1 MSQLARRKAARK
13 KTAAARREAEWQK
26 RFGIAKNR
34 DGSVT
39 YGAAGGTY
47 TDAAPSRG
55 YDDWMTLTRSADYDT
70 LPDRDALVGRAR
82 DLDRNNP
89 FAKSLRHTLVREVVG
104 KGIRPRPARSARAL
118 GWKAPRVRKYAR
130 NVSQIWNKWIP
141 HAYVRGGTFG
151 HLLRMTE
158 AALVRDGESFLHF
171 VGLPESRHRPY
182 RLSIDMIEA
191 HRVSTPN
198 DRRLRGRTIRDGV
211 EINNVGAPIAIWVEI
226 EDLQESALFG
236 DRVRSGNRSRWR
248 RIPMMDDVSGLPNI
262 VHVHDPDRPSTRSV
276 PLTAGALDQIH
287 VLGEFIE
294 AELLAKKAEGCIAG
308 AITSTMSD
316 GLAAASASGE
326 FELEPGMMARL
337 MPGES
342 ITFLDP
348 KRPGASYAP
357 FVESMLRSIAFSCG
371 LPYEVA
377 FIAFSGMNYSNA
389 RTTLLA
395 AQRYFEMRQETL
407 IEKLCRP
414 AFCRLLWESW
424 QVGDLDVPNFPDLEQ
439 ELCSVGFIGQG
450 FKWVDP
456 AKETAADVMQL
467 ENGLTS
473 KSAILMRQGVEFE
486 DVVGDLLY
494 EREVEESEGLAQK
507 APAMTPEDDTDDTDE
522 DDDKKMEEDE
532 DA

>member
-1 MSQLARRKAARK
+1 MSKLARRKHARK
-13 KTAAARREAEWQK
+13 KAVASRREAEWQK
-26 RFGIAKNR
+26 RFGIAKHR

-39 YGAAGGTY
+39 FGAGTY
-47 TDAAPSRG
+47 TDAVPSRG
-55 YDDWMTLTRSADYDT
+55 YDDWLTLTRSADYDT

-130 NVSQIWNKWIP
+130 NVSQIWNKWTP

-171 VGLPESRHRPY
+171 VGLPASRHRPY
-182 RLSIDMIEA
+182 RLAIDMIEA

-198 DRRLRGRTIRDGV
+198 DRKLRGRTIRDGV
-211 EINNVGAPIAIWVEI
+211 EIDKFGAPIAIWVEV
-226 EDLQESALFG
+226 EDLQDAALFG
-236 DRVRSGNRSRWR
+236 DRIRSGARSRWR
-248 RIPMMDDVSGLPNI
+248 RIPLMDDATGLPNI

-308 AITSTMSD
+308 AITSTMSE
-316 GLAAASASGE
+316 GLSAAASGE

-337 MPGES
+337 MPGED
-342 ITFLDP
+342 IKFLDP
-348 KRPGASYAP
+348 KRPGASFAP
-357 FVESMLRSIAFSCG
+357 FVEVMLRSIAFSCG
-371 LPYEVA
+371 IPYEVA
-377 FIAFSGMNYSNA
+377 YIAFAGMNYSNA

-424 QVGDLDVPNFPDLEQ
+424 QVGDLAVPNFPDLEQ

-456 AKETAADVMQL
+456 AKETTADVMQL

-486 DVVGDLLY
+486 DVIGDLLY
-494 EREVEESEGLAQK
+494 EREVLESEGLAQP
-507 APAMTPEDDTDDTDE
+507 APVTDPDEPDDPDDPDEGIKKDE
-522 DDDKKMEEDE
+522 DE
-532 DA
+532 